1 MSLAARG
8 AQTDHCS
15 VTSVFIRWIC
25 LMETIAAARRC
36 QKQVKLRMHP
46 VLDGGESVTHIAS
59 DLLLIEYHI
68 YINYLKKRCVSYWL
82 IQFTKLPPCICTGLA
97 GYIVLH
103 LCCYTFF
110 FLILFWQDLEIIHR
124 YLYHIVAWCESWWLS
139 GFNFITRFL
148 PHWYPNYVLL
158 IWRQCLGK
166 YFDWPCSIIF

>member
-1 MSLAARG
+1 
-8 AQTDHCS
+8 
-15 VTSVFIRWIC
+15 
-25 LMETIAAARRC
+25 METIAVARC

-97 GYIVLH
+97 GYIVLY

-110 FLILFWQDLEIIHR
+110 
-124 YLYHIVAWCESWWLS
+124 S
-139 GFNFITRFL
+139 NFILTGSGD
-148 PHWYPNYVLL
+148 YPQIFISYRCLVRILMAVRIQLHNSIFTTL
-158 IWRQCLGK
+158 I
-166 YFDWPCSIIF
+166 S